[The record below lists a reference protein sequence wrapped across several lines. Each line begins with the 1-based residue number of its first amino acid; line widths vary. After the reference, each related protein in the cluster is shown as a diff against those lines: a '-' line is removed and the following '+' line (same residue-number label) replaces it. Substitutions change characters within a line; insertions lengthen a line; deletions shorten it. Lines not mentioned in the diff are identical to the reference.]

1 MQPDD
6 IRNGGAPSASAYAR
20 GGLNGRPTP
29 PAPQLLEQILL
40 TLCAIESSA
49 GTDEQTYRSRV
60 VDVIGM
66 S

>member
-6 IRNGGAPSASAYAR
+6 GR
-20 GGLNGRPTP
+20 GGLNGPPTP

-60 VDVIGM
+60 VDLIGM